1 MRFITTTKISY
12 EQTIGVVTAL
22 SEIPLNSVKP
32 LWKEQGG
39 VWGFFC
45 KDLVKNIKDHT
56 LIATKEKS

>member
-32 LWKEQGG
+32 L
-39 VWGFFC
+39 
-45 KDLVKNIKDHT
+45 
-56 LIATKEKS
+56 